1 MANSFNPI
9 SLEDQYRK
17 IMADHIT
24 VSIEDLTS
32 NEMLIV
38 NMGWSMFNDKLQD
51 IKIANDEIKRLTIE
65 LANYKAMYNEDTRP
79 STHVDE
85 DDENM
90 D

>member
-1 MANSFNPI
+1 MNPI

-24 VSIEDLTS
+24 VSVEDLTS

-38 NMGWSMFNDKLQD
+38 NKGWYMFNDKLQD

-65 LANYKAMYNEDTRP
+65 LANYKAMYQEDTRP
-79 STHVDE
+79 SNHVDE

>member
-1 MANSFNPI
+1 MNPI

-38 NMGWSMFNDKLQD
+38 NKGWYMFNDKLQD

-65 LANYKAMYNEDTRP
+65 LANYKAMYQEDTRP
-79 STHVDE
+79 SNHVDE

>member
-1 MANSFNPI
+1 MNPI

-24 VSIEDLTS
+24 VSVEDLTN

-38 NMGWSMFNDKLQD
+38 NKGWAMFNDKLQD

-65 LANYKAMYNEDTRP
+65 LANYKAMYQEDTRP
-79 STHVDE
+79 SNHVDE